1 MKNFLLKNKIY
12 IILSVVA
19 IFILIYLQFFTNTS
33 KNNVTE
39 SPSPLPRNDQTQTA
53 NLPTPS
59 PQVFTPPPYSQPTL
73 NSVGSVDLG
82 SDKVKVA
89 IVSKEKL
96 KESLPIYIKNFKI
109 SNGMST
115 TLNIYTIPEDP
126 SFLVHVEIYG
136 VDFENQNT
144 SKEDNPNVIAFI
156 ESFQEIKRQLTNK
169 GVDIHNIYLIVG
181 QRPYIQATS
190 DLWIKTFGLL

>member
-12 IILSVVA
+12 IILSVVV

-33 KNNVTE
+33 KNNATK
-39 SPSPLPRNDQTQTA
+39 SPSPLPRNDQTPIA
-53 NLPTPS
+53 NLPTPT
-59 PQVFTPPPYSQPTL
+59 PLAFTPPSYSQPTL

-82 SDKVKVA
+82 SDKVKIA
-89 IVSKEKL
+89 IANKTKL

-109 SNGMST
+109 SNGMLT

-126 SFLVHVEIYG
+126 AYLVHVEIYG
-136 VDFENQNT
+136 VDFENQNI
-144 SKEDNPNVIAFI
+144 SKDDNPNVTAFI

-190 DLWIKTFGLL
+190 DLWIKTFDLL